1 MTDKR
6 KYPRA
11 PVDSE
16 AIIKHRSIGEQ
27 GVIVR
32 DASDGGLYIVTHST
46 ELPPVGSI
54 VTVMV
59 KGAGEEEMQSCNM
72 QVVRMDE
79 NKLGMGLIPCEP

>member
-1 MTDKR
+1 MTEKR
-6 KYPRA
+6 KSPRA

-16 AIIKHRSIGEQ
+16 AIIKHSSIGEQ

-32 DASDGGLYIVTHST
+32 DASDGGLYIVTHND

-59 KGAGEEEMQSCNM
+59 QGQAEEEVSTCNM

-79 NKLGMGLIPCEP
+79 RGIGLVPC